1 MRILFHSDDVN
12 VAGEKPQEVMSVP
25 KSLPIRA
32 NGCPNLPGSPQILQ
46 AHSSMRMIILSRREV
61 TRVLINPAHHSLVAS
76 FLQTQ
81 SLRGSTR
88 SPAMQAW
95 GLGSK
100 NSG

>member
-1 MRILFHSDDVN
+1 MFHSADVN
-12 VAGEKPQEVMSVP
+12 VADEKPQGVMSVP
-25 KSLPIRA
+25 KSLPIHA
-32 NGCPNLPGSPQILQ
+32 NGCPNLPGSLQILQ
-46 AHSSMRMIILSRREV
+46 AHSSMRMIILPRREA
-61 TRVLINPAHHSLVAS
+61 TRVLINPAHHSLGAS
-76 FLQTQ
+76 FLQKQ